1 MKKPLLRGFVTSV
14 VVHVVVRYKLDLYGL
29 RDDLAILCISPDRLD
44 PCASRVDVLNLDGSP
59 LTALHQAQ
67 HQKHW
72 QR

>member
-14 VVHVVVRYKLDLYGL
+14 VVHVVVRYQLLLHSL
-29 RDDLAILCISPDRLD
+29 RDNLSILRIRPDRLN
-44 PCASRVDVLNLDGSP
+44 PITPRIDVLNLDGSP

>member
-14 VVHVVVRYKLDLYGL
+14 VVHVVVRYELDLHRP
-29 RDDLAILCISPDRLD
+29 RDDLSILRIRSDRLD
-44 PCASRVDVLNLDGSP
+44 PCASRVDVFNLDGSP
-59 LTALHQAQ
+59 LTALHQAH

>member
-14 VVHVVVRYKLDLYGL
+14 VVHVVVRYELDLDCL
-29 RDDLAILCISPDRLD
+29 WDDLAILRIRPDRLD
-44 PCASRVDVLNLDGSP
+44 PCASHVDVLNLDGSP
-59 LTALHQAQ
+59 LTALHQAH

>member
-14 VVHVVVRYKLDLYGL
+14 VVHVVVRYKLDFHCF
-29 RDDLAILCISPDRLD
+29 RDDLAILSIRPDRLN

-59 LTALHQAQ
+59 LTTLHQAH